1 MPLNNQAKSVLEQRA
16 AANLPAAD
24 TISPAQAR
32 ANSRLRPPL
41 MGPNVEKE
49 EDKLVTGSDGKLTAR
64 IFTPAGN
71 GPFPVLVWFHGGGWV
86 LGDLDRS
93 DGVCRSMCA
102 SAGCIVVSIDYR
114 LAPETKFPGPVEDC
128 YEATKWVYENALSLN
143 GDPDNIMVGGD
154 SAGGNLAA
162 AVSIMA
168 KDRKTP
174 KIIFQV
180 LVYPVIAKN
189 FTTQSYKDN
198 GEAYGLTEDTMVWF
212 WDQYLKNE
220 SDADNPYAA
229 PIKNKNPKGLP
240 EAFLLTAEYDP
251 LRDEGEAYA
260 KFLNEN
266 FVKTEY
272 ICYEGMIHGFFGML
286 DDVDASKQAIADV
299 ARAIKNAVS
308 QKI

>member
-1 MPLNNQAKSVLEQRA
+1 MPLDPQAKIVLEQRA
-16 AANLPAAD
+16 AANLPAND

-32 ANSRLRPPL
+32 VHSRLSPPTV
-41 MGPNVEKE
+41 GPKVTKE

-64 IFTPAGN
+64 IFTPEGV

-86 LGDLDRS
+86 IGDLDRS
-93 DGVCRSMCA
+93 DGVCRSMCGDA
-102 SAGCIVVSIDYR
+102 NCIVISVDYR

-128 YEATKWVYENALSLN
+128 YAATKWAYENASSLN
-143 GDPDNIMVGGD
+143 GDPDKILVGGD

-162 AVSIMA
+162 TVSIMA

-180 LVYPVIAKN
+180 LVYPVITKD

-198 GEAYGLTEDTMVWF
+198 GESYGLTKGTMIWF

-229 PIKNKNPKGLP
+229 PIKNKNPEGLP

-251 LRDEGEAYA
+251 LKDEGEAYA
-260 KFLNEN
+260 KFLNQHS
-266 FVKTEY
+266 VKTEY
-272 ICYEGMIHGFFGML
+272 ICYEGMIHGFFGMI
-286 DDVDASKQAIADV
+286 DDLDASKQAISDV
-299 ARAIKNAVS
+299 ANAIKNAPS
-308 QKI
+308 R

>member
-16 AANLPAAD
+16 AANMPATD

-32 ANSRLRPPL
+32 VNSRLRPPPI
-41 MGPNVEKE
+41 GPNVAKE

-64 IFTPAGN
+64 IFTPEGN

-86 LGDLDRS
+86 IGDLDRS
-93 DGVCRSMCA
+93 DGVCRSMCT
-102 SAGCIVVSIDYR
+102 SADCIVVSVDYR

-143 GDPDNIMVGGD
+143 GDPDKILVGGD

-168 KDRKTP
+168 KERKTP

-180 LVYPVIAKN
+180 LVYPVISKN

-198 GEAYGLTEDTMVWF
+198 GESYGLTEGTMVWF
-212 WDQYLKNE
+212 WNQYLKNE
-220 SDADNPYAA
+220 SDAENCLLYTSPSPRD
-229 PIKNKNPKGLP
+229 GLLSRMP
-240 EAFLLTAEYDP
+240 SSA
-251 LRDEGEAYA
+251 
-260 KFLNEN
+260 
-266 FVKTEY
+266 
-272 ICYEGMIHGFFGML
+272 
-286 DDVDASKQAIADV
+286 
-299 ARAIKNAVS
+299 
-308 QKI
+308 